1 MNATSN
7 PPGNEQLLIQA
18 ALDMTK
24 QLEIREV
31 LQQFVDQAC
40 ALTGAA
46 YGALSVLDAWGETIM
61 FLHHG
66 FEAHEADGI
75 GHPPVGKGMIGAIP
89 HTDALIIND
98 ISSHPL
104 FTGFPAGHRHME
116 NFLGVPVQMQGRTFG
131 RLYLTDKPRGF
142 DADDVKLLKTLG
154 NVAGVAVENARIYR
168 ESINRERWVTASQT
182 ITSAMLEGAEEEE
195 ALTLIA
201 ETVREVASADTALIV
216 LPSVGYT
223 WACEIADGH
232 MANELVGLVFPPQGR
247 TMSVLHEGA
256 GMIVDSLARANTMR
270 LPVLK
275 NFGPALYAPLMNR
288 GVAQGVLIL
297 LRLPGRLEFEP
308 SDLPLAESLASQAA
322 FALELASARHAED
335 MAALFDERDRISR
348 DLHDFAIQQLF
359 ATGMHLDTA
368 REKVRAGL
376 YSETEIEALL
386 DGALAAVDESVRQIR
401 SIVHDL
407 REPDQEVGIVERIR
421 RETSLARNAL
431 GFAPSL
437 IVEIDGQ
444 VISSADDAALQEV
457 SERIEPDIADDIVA
471 VIREGLANVAR
482 HAHATA
488 VRITAFINGRPPH
501 GEITICVVD
510 DGVGIPLKR
519 GRTSGLGNLRT
530 RARQHGGSFSVEP
543 NPDRPGTQV
552 RWSVP
557 MTRPQ
562 EQ

>member
-1 MNATSN
+1 MSSTAQ
-7 PPGNEQLLIQA
+7 PRGDDQQLIQA

-24 QLEIREV
+24 QLDIHEV

-40 ALTGAA
+40 SLTGAA
-46 YGALSVLDAWGETIM
+46 YGALSVLDAWGETVM

-66 FEAHEADGI
+66 FEANEASEI

-89 HTDALIIND
+89 QTDALIIND
-98 ISSHPL
+98 IASHPL
-104 FTGFPAGHRHME
+104 FTGFPAGHRRMQ
-116 NFLGVPVQMQGRTFG
+116 NFLGVPVQMRGRAFG

-142 DADDVKLLKTLG
+142 DADDVKLLKILG

-168 ESINRERWVTASQT
+168 ESINRERWITASQT

-201 ETVREVASADTALIV
+201 ETVREVSDADTALIV
-216 LPSVGYT
+216 LPSVGYS
-223 WACEIADGH
+223 WACEIADGY

-247 TMSVLHEGA
+247 TMTVLHEGS
-256 GMIVDSLARANTMR
+256 GMIVDSLARATTLR

-275 NFGPALYAPLMNR
+275 NFGSALYAPLMNR
-288 GVAQGVLIL
+288 QVAQGVLIL
-297 LRLPGRLEFEP
+297 LRLPGRMEFES

-335 MAALFDERDRISR
+335 MAALLDERDRISR

-359 ATGMHLDTA
+359 ATGMQLDTA
-368 REKVRAGL
+368 REKVRSGS
-376 YSETEIEALL
+376 YDGPEMEQLL
-386 DGALAAVDESVRQIR
+386 DSALAAVDESVRQIR

-407 REPDQEVGIVERIR
+407 REPDQEVGVVERLR

-444 VISSADDAALQEV
+444 AISSGDDNALV
-457 SERIEPDIADDIVA
+457 DASERIEADIADDIVA
-471 VIREGLANVAR
+471 VAREGLANVAR

-488 VRITAFINGRPPH
+488 VQITATIDGRPPH
-501 GEITICVVD
+501 GTITVEVVD
-510 DGVGIPLKR
+510 DGIGIPLTR
-519 GRTSGLGNLRT
+519 GRNSGLGNLRT
-530 RARQHGGSFSVEP
+530 RARQHGGSFTVEP
-543 NPDRPGTQV
+543 TPNGRGT
-552 RWSVP
+552 RLCWTVP
-557 MTRPQ
+557 MVRPTNN
-562 EQ
+562 

>member
-1 MNATSN
+1 MNSN
-7 PPGNEQLLIQA
+7 PKEAGSDQLLIQA

-24 QLEIREV
+24 QLDLREV

-46 YGALSVLDAWGETIM
+46 YGALAVLDAWGETTM
-61 FLHHG
+61 FIHHG
-66 FEAHEADGI
+66 FGPGEAEVI

-89 HTDALIIND
+89 NTDALIIND
-98 ISSHPL
+98 IANHPL
-104 FTGFPAGHRHME
+104 YTGFPAGHRHMG

-131 RLYLTDKPRGF
+131 RLYLADKPRGF
-142 DADDVKLLKTLG
+142 GQEDVKLLKILG

-168 ESINRERWVTASQT
+168 ESTNRERWVTASQT

-201 ETVREVASADTALIV
+201 ETVREVSGADTALIV

-232 MANELVGLVFPPQGR
+232 MANELVGMVFPPQGR

-256 GMIVDSLARANTMR
+256 GMIVDSLARASTLR
-270 LPVLK
+270 LPLLK

-288 GVAQGVLIL
+288 GAAQGVLIL
-297 LRLPGRLEFEP
+297 LRLPGKMEFES

-335 MAALFDERDRISR
+335 MAALLDERDRISR

-359 ATGMHLDTA
+359 ATGMQLDAA
-368 REKVRAGL
+368 REKVRAGTL
-376 YSETEIEALL
+376 SAVETEGLL
-386 DGALAAVDESVRQIR
+386 DSALAAVDESVCQIR

-407 REPDQEVGIVERIR
+407 REPDQDVGVVERIR

-437 IVEIDGQ
+437 IVELDGEA
-444 VISSADDAALQEV
+444 ISSADDDALDEV
-457 SERIEPDIADDIVA
+457 CERIRPDIADDIVA

-488 VRITAFINGRPPH
+488 VRITTSVEGLAPEGQ
-501 GEITICVVD
+501 ITINVVD
-510 DGVGIPLKR
+510 DGVGIPAQR

-530 RARQHGGSFSVEP
+530 RARQHGGSFKIEP
-543 NPDRPGTQV
+543 NPDRPGT
-552 RWSVP
+552 RLHWSVP
-557 MTRPQ
+557 MSNPRQ
-562 EQ
+562 